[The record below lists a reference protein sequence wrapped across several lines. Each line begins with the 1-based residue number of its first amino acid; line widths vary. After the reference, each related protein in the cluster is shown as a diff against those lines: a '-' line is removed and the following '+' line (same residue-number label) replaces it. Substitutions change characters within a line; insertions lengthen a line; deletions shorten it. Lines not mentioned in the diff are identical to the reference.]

1 MRRFSVEI
9 NGETFL
15 SPLGATDYSGR
26 AFRVTFRTQSNYTE
40 ALGLLDLKIY
50 NLAESTKVIKHTKAT
65 PAILRLSAGYED
77 NFGPIF
83 NGYIKA
89 VFREREET
97 NIVTHILCTSGY
109 ATARTPISVS
119 FGRNSDIIT
128 VIQGVCKAAG
138 YNTDIDADQFKN
150 RQVFGRGYV
159 ANGDFTEVMKNLAA
173 QFDFGWAYDAVRSS
187 TIVIDGNTKTRKGA
201 LIEVNR
207 TTGLIGYPE
216 ASGDNTD
223 TFTDWTMR
231 LSPQVRLGMTANLK
245 SKFATFNTGNM
256 YFLDADMTH
265 GFNTDGKYKI
275 MTISHEGDSW
285 GQTWTTQ
292 IKGMK

>member
-1 MRRFSVEI
+1 MRRFSIEI
-9 NGETFL
+9 NGNTFI

-50 NLAESTKVIKHTKAT
+50 NLAESTKIMKHTSAN
-65 PAILRLSAGYED
+65 PSILRLSAGYVD
-77 NFGPIF
+77 NFAPIF

-97 NIVTHILCTSGY
+97 SIVTHVLCTSGY
-109 ATARTPISVS
+109 ATARPRISVS
-119 FGRNSDIIT
+119 FGRNSDIVT
-128 VIQGVCKAAG
+128 VLKGVCKAAG
-138 YNTDIDADQFKN
+138 YKADIDADQFKDCPI
-150 RQVFGRGYV
+150 FGRGYV
-159 ANGDFTEVMKNLAA
+159 VNGDITEIMKNLAA
-173 QFDFGWAYDAVRSS
+173 QFDFGWAFDAVQSS
-187 TIVIDGNTKTRKGA
+187 TIVIDKNNKTRQSST
-201 LIEVNR
+201 IEVNR

-256 YFLDADMTH
+256 YFLDADNTH
-265 GFNTDGKYKI
+265 GFSTDGKYKI

>member
-15 SPLGATDYSGR
+15 APLGATDYSGR
-26 AFRVTFRTQSNYTE
+26 AFRVTFKTQNNYTE
-40 ALGLLDLKIY
+40 ALGLLDLKVY
-50 NLAESTKVIKHTKAT
+50 NLAESTQVMVHSSDA
-65 PAILRLSAGYED
+65 PQVLRLSAGYID
-77 NFGPIF
+77 NFAPIF

-89 VFREREET
+89 VFKEREDT
-97 NIVTHILCTSGY
+97 SIVTHILCTSGY
-109 ATARTPISVS
+109 ATARPRVSVS
-119 FGRNSDIIT
+119 FGRNADIAT
-128 VIQGVCKAAG
+128 VIKRVCSAAG
-138 YNTDIDADQFKN
+138 YAVDIDADQFSDCP
-150 RQVFGRGYV
+150 VFARGYV
-159 ANGDFTEVMKNLAA
+159 VNGDFADAMRDLAL
-173 QFDFGWAYDAVRSS
+173 QFDFGWAYDAVQS
-187 TIVIDGNTKTRKGA
+187 TTIIVDREGKERKA
-201 LIEVNR
+201 AVIEVNR

-216 ASGDNTD
+216 ATGDNTGV
-223 TFTDWTMR
+223 FTEWTMR

-256 YFLDADMTH
+256 YFGINGH

-285 GQTWTTQ
+285 GETWTTS